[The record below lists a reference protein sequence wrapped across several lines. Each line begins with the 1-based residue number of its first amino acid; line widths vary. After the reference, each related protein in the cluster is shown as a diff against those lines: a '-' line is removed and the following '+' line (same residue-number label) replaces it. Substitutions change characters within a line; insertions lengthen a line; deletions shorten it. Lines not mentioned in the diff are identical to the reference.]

1 MNFQVLLNR
10 QSFRIL
16 ICMWDVDIC
25 NTLQHSTT
33 HCNTLGGANRFGVGV
48 EIPHLTFS
56 YSNIA
61 TWMCATHCNTTH
73 CNTTHC
79 NTTCGTWIFLS
90 PCQSTHRCFF
100 WFVDYTLFFNTCVC
114 NTLQEAPTDL
124 EAVSKRPSLRFPRP
138 QFCEEDMIEL
148 KVCVCVGV
156 ATHTLYVC
164 VCVCAMISICV

>member
-1 MNFQVLLNR
+1 MNFQVLLNC

-56 YSNIA
+56 YSYIA

-100 WFVDYTLFFNTCVC
+100 WFVDYTLFFLIHAC
-114 NTLQEAPTDL
+114 
-124 EAVSKRPSLRFPRP
+124 
-138 QFCEEDMIEL
+138 
-148 KVCVCVGV
+148 
-156 ATHTLYVC
+156 ATHCRRHRQIWRQFLNAHRCVFRGRSFARKTWLSSRYVC
-164 VCVCAMISICV
+164 VLV